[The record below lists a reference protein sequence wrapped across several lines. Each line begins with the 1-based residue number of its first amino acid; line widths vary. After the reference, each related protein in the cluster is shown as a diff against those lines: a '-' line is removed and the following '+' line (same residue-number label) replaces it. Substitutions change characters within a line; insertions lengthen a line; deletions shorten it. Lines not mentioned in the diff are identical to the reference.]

1 MTRFFLFRRLQG
13 DSLYYSRQIVLSEIG
28 VEGQKKLGSSRVVV
42 VGAGGLGSPA
52 LFYLAA
58 AGVGTVGICDGDR
71 LDESNL
77 HRQPLYAA
85 KDVGKYKANL
95 AKNRLK
101 ELNPHIQIEAHP
113 YRLNAKNG
121 LALFEKYDIVLDCTD
136 NFQTKFLINDA
147 AFLTQ
152 KPVIRASIYQFEGQI
167 QTYIATRGDPCLRC
181 LWAET
186 PQEGCVGT
194 CSQVGVLGPVPGFFG
209 VLQGVEALKLI
220 LGMGVLSSG
229 QILFSDLIGYTQ
241 QLITFEKNPCC
252 PLCGQSPTI
261 QKLTELS
268 WELEPHEIQGFQL
281 IDIRQPHE
289 VESDP
294 YHAHCLQMPLSS
306 FNPSDLKRDVAYA
319 IFCQKGQRSAH
330 LVQILRDQGFSKV
343 FSVSGG
349 IESLR
354 G

>member
-1 MTRFFLFRRLQG
+1 M
-13 DSLYYSRQIVLSEIG
+13 YYSRQIVLPEIG
-28 VEGQKKLGSSRVVV
+28 VEGQKKLGRSRVLV
-42 VGAGGLGSPA
+42 VGAGGLGCPA
-52 LFYLAA
+52 LLYLAA
-58 AGVGTVGICDGDR
+58 AGVGTIGICDGDR

-85 KDVGKYKANL
+85 KDVGKYKVNL
-95 AKNRLK
+95 AKNRLM

-113 YRLNAKNG
+113 CRLNAKNG
-121 LALFEKYDIVLDCTD
+121 IALFEKYDIILDCTD

-152 KPVIRASIYQFEGQI
+152 KPVVRASIYQFEGQI
-167 QTYIATRGDPCLRC
+167 QTYIPTRNDPCLRC

-186 PQEGCVGT
+186 PQDGCVGT

-209 VLQGVEALKLI
+209 VLQGVEALKWI
-220 LGMGVLSSG
+220 LEMGVLSSG

-241 QLITFEKNPCC
+241 QLITFEKNGSC
-252 PLCGQSPTI
+252 PLCGHSPTI

-281 IDIRQPHE
+281 VDIRELHE
-289 VESDP
+289 IESDC
-294 YHAHCLQMPLSS
+294 YQGSCLHMPLSS
-306 FNPSDLKRDVAYA
+306 FNASDLKSDVPYA
-319 IFCQKGQRSAH
+319 IFCQKGRRSAH

-343 FSVSGG
+343 FSVIGG

-354 G
+354 D

>member
-1 MTRFFLFRRLQG
+1 M
-13 DSLYYSRQIVLSEIG
+13 YYSRQIVLSEIG
-28 VEGQKKLGSSRVVV
+28 VEGQKKLGQSRVLV

-52 LFYLAA
+52 LLYLAA

-77 HRQPLYAA
+77 HRQPLYAV
-85 KDVGKYKANL
+85 KDVGKCKANL

-101 ELNPHIQIEAHP
+101 ELNPYIQIEAHP
-113 YRLNAKNG
+113 WRLNGKNG
-121 LALFEKYDIVLDCTD
+121 IELFKKYDIILDCTD

-147 AFLTQ
+147 AFLAQ
-152 KPVIRASIYQFEGQI
+152 KPVVRASIYQFEGQV
-167 QTYIATRGDPCLRC
+167 QTYIPKRNDPCLRC
-181 LWAET
+181 LWEET

-220 LGMGVLSSG
+220 LGISVLSSG

-252 PLCGQSPTI
+252 PLCGKSPTI
-261 QKLTELS
+261 QKLTEVS

-281 IDIRQPHE
+281 IDIRE
-289 VESDP
+289 SLEIESDP
-294 YHAHCLQMPLSS
+294 YHAACLHMPLSS
-306 FNPSDLKRDVAYA
+306 FNLSDLNPDVAYA
-319 IFCQKGQRSAH
+319 LFCQKGQRSAH

-343 FSVSGG
+343 FSVIGG

-354 G
+354 D